1 MNDIKDIRENPDKY
15 RKGLIDRGQDPAE
28 IDELLR
34 VDKGARLS
42 KTLVQNLQSQAN
54 IDTSLWELYA
64 VTRKKPLSEEQKEQ
78 QAAVL
83 RKRLETLQAEAAPM
97 KIELNAWEQDNVAR
111 KIKWLDEKIAKNEA
125 EIAELERK
133 EQEILALHT
142 SVLEEIV
149 EELKKSDYFLQK
161 GRGEGSIK
169 PPSKYGKP

>member
-133 EQEILALHT
+133 EQEILAPHT

-161 GRGEGSIK
+161 GRGEDSIK